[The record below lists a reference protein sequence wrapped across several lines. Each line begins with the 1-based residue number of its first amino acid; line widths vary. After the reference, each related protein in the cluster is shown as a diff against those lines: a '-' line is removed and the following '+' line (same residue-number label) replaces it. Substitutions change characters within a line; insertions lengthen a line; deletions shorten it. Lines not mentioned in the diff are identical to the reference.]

1 MYKVYQSWEFVTVL
15 GVGHR
20 ISKDC
25 TQNVL
30 ESERA
35 YQEESSSV
43 LFPSWSG
50 NNRGMRIGLE
60 RCGGRDSKVLAAH
73 AEDQSL
79 VHSAHISNSKPP
91 VSSTPENP

>member
-30 ESERA
+30 ESERELTRKRA
-35 YQEESSSV
+35 LQCY
-43 LFPSWSG
+43 
-50 NNRGMRIGLE
+50 
-60 RCGGRDSKVLAAH
+60 
-73 AEDQSL
+73 SL
-79 VHSAHISNSKPP
+79 HGAGI
-91 VSSTPENP
+91 TEA